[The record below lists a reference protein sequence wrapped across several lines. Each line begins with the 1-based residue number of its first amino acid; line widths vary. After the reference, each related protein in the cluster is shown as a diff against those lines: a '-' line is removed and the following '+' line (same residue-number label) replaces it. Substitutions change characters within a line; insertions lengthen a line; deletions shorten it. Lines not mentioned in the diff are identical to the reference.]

1 MKREIQGNRDKYN
14 SVVRR
19 LTYSLQIAILAA
31 ATLAAAEFKGWISDS
46 SCGASNAGG
55 EAANRD
61 CAERCIKEGAKP
73 VLVTD
78 GDGKVLQ
85 LAGKVDVKAHMRYK
99 VKVTGDLSGET
110 VKVKSI
116 AKAD

>member
-1 MKREIQGNRDKYN
+1 
-14 SVVRR
+14 VRK
-19 LTYSLQIAILAA
+19 LTYSLLTAILAA
-31 ATLAAAEFKGWISDS
+31 TPMAAAEFKGWISDS
-46 SCGASNAGG
+46 SCGASNGSG

-85 LAGKVDVKAHMRYK
+85 LAGKFDAKGHMRHK
-99 VKVTGDLSGET
+99 VIVTGDLKGEVVT
-110 VKVKSI
+110 VKSI
-116 AKAD
+116 GKAD

>member
-1 MKREIQGNRDKYN
+1 MRK
-14 SVVRR
+14 
-19 LTYSLQIAILAA
+19 LTYSLQIAILSAA
-31 ATLAAAEFKGWISDS
+31 PLAAANWTGWISDS
-46 SCGASNAGG
+46 SCGASNANA
-55 EAANRD
+55 EAASRD

-85 LAGKVDVKAHMRYK
+85 LAGKVDLKAHLRH
-99 VKVTGDLSGET
+99 KVTVTGELKGET
-110 VKVKSI
+110 VTVKSI

>member
-1 MKREIQGNRDKYN
+1 
-14 SVVRR
+14 VRK
-19 LTYSLQIAILAA
+19 LTTSLQIAVLAA
-31 ATLAAAEFKGWISDS
+31 VPLAAAEFKGWISDS
-46 SCGASNAGG
+46 SCGASNASG

-61 CAERCIKEGAKP
+61 CAERCLKEGAKP

-85 LAGKVDVKAHMRYK
+85 LAGKVDVKDHMRHK
-99 VKVTGDLSGET
+99 VKITGNLKGET
-110 VKVKSI
+110 VTVTSI

>member
-1 MKREIQGNRDKYN
+1 MRK
-14 SVVRR
+14 
-19 LTYSLQIAILAA
+19 LTYSLLTVILAA
-31 ATLAAAEFKGWISDS
+31 APMAAAEFKGWISDS
-46 SCGASNAGG
+46 SCGASNGSG

-61 CAERCIKEGAKP
+61 CAERCLKEGAKP

-85 LAGKVDVKAHMRYK
+85 LAGKVDVKGHMRHK
-99 VKVTGDLSGET
+99 VKVTGDLKGEIVT
-110 VKVKSI
+110 VKSI